1 VTDRFDEIRTEITAN
16 DRALVEGVNT
26 RLRLVAELWT
36 IKQQRG
42 LDRTDPGRE
51 AQLLET
57 LAAENGGPLSEDGLT
72 ELVREIL
79 ALTRR
84 EIERR
89 PE

>member
-1 VTDRFDEIRTEITAN
+1 VTDRFDEIRAEITAN

>member
-1 VTDRFDEIRTEITAN
+1 MTDRFDEIRTEITAN